1 MGWGGGEREEGAEE
15 DGDVWVGRG
24 EGNGWG
30 GGSVMRRRDRYPSR
44 KLPPLAA
51 RGARRGWRGVWGS
64 VRRER
69 AGAGAARTDAQRPN
83 VRHGR
88 VVPPRRVAHEHL
100 GRRIHERAALGV
112 TEEGGIFTHLLHHSR
127 EPEVGDLDLVV
138 VVEQDVLGL
147 QVAVVHVQ
155 LVAVADGLRHLD
167 QVATR
172 CLLIELPTFGN
183 AIEELATAAQ
193 LLLASTGVRA
203 ARIRSAATIATSQ
216 LAIGA
221 LAGSAC
227 TP

>member
-1 MGWGGGEREEGAEE
+1 M
-15 DGDVWVGRG
+15 
-24 EGNGWG
+24 
-30 GGSVMRRRDRYPSR
+30 
-44 KLPPLAA
+44 
-51 RGARRGWRGVWGS
+51 
-64 VRRER
+64 
-69 AGAGAARTDAQRPN
+69 
-83 VRHGR
+83 
-88 VVPPRRVAHEHL
+88 
-100 GRRIHERAALGV
+100 

-203 ARIRSAATIATSQ
+203 ARIRSAATIATSK

-221 LAGSAC
+221 RAGSAY